1 MDGMIPARHTPG
13 HLTWSPGIARLPG
26 IEHFLGGPVNRTS
39 RWRQQTAAPHTTW
52 VGWGNKPTALAC
64 RALAHAHGL
73 PFLALEDG
81 FLRSVGFGQRVPPLS
96 LVLDDLGIYYDASQ
110 PSRLEALIATPLDP
124 AQQHR
129 SEAVVR
135 AWREGRV
142 SKYNHA
148 REYSGPLPAAYVL
161 VADQTAGDQSLVGGL
176 ADADSFHRM
185 LDAALANH
193 PDCQVLVKVHPE
205 VAAGHKQGHFD
216 LASLRSRPR
225 VQVIGDDAHPVR
237 LIQHARAVYVV
248 TSQIGFEAL
257 LWGRPVHTF
266 GMPFYAG
273 WGLTHDALPAPA
285 RRGAVG
291 GLQLVH
297 ACLIAYPRYLDPET
311 GQRCEV
317 EAVLT
322 HLALQRAERERYP
335 ARVYACGF
343 SRWKRPLVQ
352 AFLQGSEVH
361 FVRTATRLPEGACIA
376 VWGRRPPLGRPPARH
391 QLLRLEDGFLRSVGL
406 GADLTR
412 PLSWVVDAAG
422 MYFDRHQPSALEH
435 TLQHHHFSPSLLLRA
450 LRLRNGIVGHGLTK
464 YNVAG
469 RAWQPARNRPA
480 SQRLVLVAGQVEDDA
495 SVRWGSDTVRTNRAL
510 LQAARQRC
518 PQAYLV
524 YKPHPD
530 VVAGLRPDSLSLAE
544 AATLCDELV
553 RDASLTDL
561 LRAVDE
567 VHVLTSLTGFEA
579 LLRGKHV
586 VCHGQP
592 FYAGWGL
599 TEDTLPHPRRTRRL
613 SLDELVA
620 GTLLCYPRYISRT
633 TGAFTTPERALDELL
648 QWRSRPPTGSTAG
661 RWWRRLWH
669 QMRQWRQLVVA
680 NA

>member
-1 MDGMIPARHTPG
+1 MIPTRNAPG
-13 HLTWSPGIARLPG
+13 FLTWSAGIARLPG
-26 IEHFLGGPVNRTS
+26 IERFLDGPVARTAL
-39 RWRQQTAAPHTTW
+39 WRTATAAGPTL
-52 VGWGNKPTALAC
+52 VGWGNKPASRAC
-64 RALAHAHGL
+64 RAFAQQNGL

-81 FLRSVGFGQRVPPLS
+81 FLRSVGFGPRVPSLS
-96 LVLDDLGIYYDASQ
+96 LVQDDLGIYYDASR
-110 PSRLEALIATPLDP
+110 PSRLETLVTEPLD
-124 AQQHR
+124 ATQLAR
-129 SEAVVR
+129 AEALVR

-148 REYSGPLPAAYVL
+148 REHEAPLPAAYVL
-161 VADQTAGDQSLVGGL
+161 VADQTAGDQSVHGGL
-176 ADADSFHRM
+176 AGPDSFQRM
-185 LDAALANH
+185 LEAALAQH
-193 PDCQVLVKVHPE
+193 PNCQVVVKVHPE
-205 VAAGHKQGHFD
+205 VAAGHKQGHFN
-216 LASLRSRPR
+216 LAALRQMPR
-225 VQVIGDDAHPVR
+225 VHVMGGDVHPVR

-257 LWGRPVHTF
+257 LWGRPVYTF

-285 RRGAVG
+285 RRRTVN

-297 ACLIAYPRYLDPET
+297 ACLVAYPRYLNPET

-317 EAVLT
+317 EVVLA
-322 HLALQRAERERYP
+322 HLALQRAQRTRYP
-335 ARVYACGF
+335 AQVFACGF

-352 AFLQGSEVH
+352 AFLQGSGVQ
-361 FVRTATRLPEGACIA
+361 FVTTTTGLPEGACIA
-376 VWGRRPPLGRPPARH
+376 VWGRRELPGQPPARH
-391 QLLRLEDGFLRSVGL
+391 QVLRLEDGFLRSVGL

-422 MYFDRHQPSALEH
+422 MYFDRHQPSVLEQ
-435 TLQHHHFSPSLLLRA
+435 TLQHHHFSPEVLVRA
-450 LRLRNGIVGHGLTK
+450 LRLRTSIVGHGVTK

-469 RAWQPARNRPA
+469 QAWQPARPSKPA
-480 SQRLVLVAGQVEDDA
+480 RRLVLVAGQVEDDA
-495 SVRWGSDTVRTNRAL
+495 SVRWGGGTVRTNRAL
-510 LQAARQRC
+510 LLAARQKC
-518 PQAYLV
+518 PGAYLV

-530 VVAGLRPDSLSLAE
+530 VLAGLRPDSLSLPE

-553 RDASLTDL
+553 GNASLNDL
-561 LRAVDE
+561 LRAADE

-599 TEDTLPHPRRTRRL
+599 TEDTQPHPRRTRRL

-620 GTLLCYPRYISRT
+620 GSLLLYPRYISRT
-633 TGAFTTPERALDELL
+633 TGAFTTPERALEELL
-648 QWRSRPPTGSTAG
+648 QWRSHPPARFPVG
-661 RWWRRLWH
+661 RWLRRLWS
-669 QMRQWRQLVVA
+669 QLRQWRMHPVA